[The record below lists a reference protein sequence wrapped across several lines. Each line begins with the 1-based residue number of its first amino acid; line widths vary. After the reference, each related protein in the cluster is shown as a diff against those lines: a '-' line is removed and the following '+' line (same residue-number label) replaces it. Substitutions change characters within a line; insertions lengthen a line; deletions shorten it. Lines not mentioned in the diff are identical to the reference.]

1 MNYDIQ
7 ITDSLLRHISSIP
20 EKIRKKLSRESNR
33 LRSNPGTSVSPIKKL
48 NGWKNLYRLRLNEY
62 RAVYH
67 VDEKSKTV
75 TLLLIEHRSK
85 VYDLLGHD
93 PDKNQPTSRIIADE
107 QAQKLLEHI
116 PSQEEFAK
124 AYEQTLNEQPSVNS
138 EDTDSAPLP
147 SEFNDELLDSLNIP
161 LNYRQTLLN
170 CKTREELLFCG
181 IPDKVLEKIIDSL
194 WPPRIEE
201 VANAPKRELRSVEAL
216 EELAEGSRPLESFLL
231 VLDETQKPLANRFKT
246 DDVKGPW
253 IVKGGPGSGKS
264 TVVLHCIMNLL
275 WNHRSQF
282 DFERRPLRIL
292 LTTYT
297 KSLVRASQQLI
308 GFMGGEKF
316 RNQVEIVHVDELV
329 KKHLPSNWTLR
340 PIFYSSRNTEINNLL
355 SNAIRICQT
364 KDKSFPFDENDKEFL
379 FEEVDDLIGGNEILD
394 AEQYASFERIG
405 MGRRLGRN
413 QRKHVWSF
421 WEVFQKELTSKN
433 LCTRSQ
439 RFAVALK
446 NSKPI
451 YDYVFIDEAQDIL
464 PIALRMCLKLV
475 SNSKNVFVT
484 ADRNQSIYNSGFSW
498 KRIQEDLD
506 FRGRSTIFQC
516 NYRTT
521 REIMDAIHHIL
532 DTDKQIDDETL
543 NEQHVLQGEMP
554 DLSYTSEEQEPEIL
568 KEWIPR
574 SLLEERVGLG
584 CAAILCPTNAY
595 CEKIADVLP
604 SKFNA
609 VAMKPAEVDLT
620 HRGIKVM
627 TMHAAKGLQFPVVAV
642 VGLKRNEMPWKVR
655 SGSDEDQSESDQKLR
670 RTFFVAC
677 SRAMR
682 RLLVVGNQSQ
692 PSPFLEGFDE
702 ENWNVLSE
710 L

>member
-7 ITDSLLRHISSIP
+7 ITDSLLRYISSIP
-20 EKIRKKLSRESNR
+20 ERIRKKLSKESNR
-33 LRSNPGTSVSPIKKL
+33 LRSNPAASVSPIKKL
-48 NGWKNLYRLRLNEY
+48 NGWKNLYRLRLNDY

-107 QAQKLLEHI
+107 QAQKLLERI

-124 AYEQTLNEQPSVNS
+124 AYEQTLNEQMSVNS
-138 EDTDSAPLP
+138 EDSDSAPLP
-147 SEFNDELLDSLNIP
+147 SEFSAELLDLLNIP
-161 LNYRQTLLN
+161 LDYRQTLLS
-170 CKTREELLFCG
+170 CKTREQLLFCG
-181 IPDKVLEKIIDSL
+181 IPDKLLEKIIDSL

-201 VANAPKRELRSVEAL
+201 VANAPKRELLSIEAL
-216 EELAEGSRPLESFLL
+216 EELAQGSRPLESFLL
-231 VLDETQKPLANRFKT
+231 VLDENQKPLANRFKT
-246 DDVKGPW
+246 DNVTGPW

-282 DFERRPLRIL
+282 DFERKPIRIL

-308 GFMGGEKF
+308 SFMGGGKF
-316 RNQVEIVHVDELV
+316 TRQVDIVHVDELV
-329 KKHLPSNWTLR
+329 KKHLPSNWTFR
-340 PIFYSSRNTEINNLL
+340 PIFYSSRNLEINNLL

-364 KDKSFPFDENDKEFL
+364 NDKSFPFDESDKEFL
-379 FEEVDDLIGGNEILD
+379 FKEVDNLIGGNEISD

-413 QRKHVWSF
+413 QRKHVWNF

-439 RFAVALK
+439 RFAAALK
-446 NSKPI
+446 NSKPT

-464 PIALRMCLKLV
+464 PIALQMCLRLV

-498 KRIQEDLD
+498 KRVQEDLD
-506 FRGRSTIFQC
+506 FRGRSTIFQR

-521 REIMDAIHHIL
+521 REIMDATRHIL
-532 DTDKQIDDETL
+532 DTDEQIDDETL
-543 NEQHVLQGEMP
+543 NEQHILQGEMP
-554 DLSYTSEEQEPEIL
+554 DLCYASEEQEPEIL
-568 KEWIPR
+568 KKWIPR

-584 CAAILCPTNAY
+584 CAAVLCPTNAY
-595 CEKIADVLP
+595 CEKIADILP

-620 HRGIKVM
+620 HRGVKVM

-682 RLLVVGNQSQ
+682 RLLVVGNQPQ

-702 ENWNVLSE
+702 ENWNIL
-710 L
+710 